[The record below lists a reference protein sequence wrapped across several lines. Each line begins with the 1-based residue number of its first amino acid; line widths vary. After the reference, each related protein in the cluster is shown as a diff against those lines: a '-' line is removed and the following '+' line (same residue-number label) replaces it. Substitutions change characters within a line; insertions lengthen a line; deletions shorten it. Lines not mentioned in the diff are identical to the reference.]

1 MLIYKIICNLR
12 GVLRWPNRWI
22 IKRTVAKIPV
32 VQTDVVAMVAKLGIV
47 AIVVVAMGVAV
58 KKSTAADIKKVT
70 EN

>member
-1 MLIYKIICNLR
+1 MLIYETICNLR

-32 VQTDVVAMVAKLGIV
+32 VQTDVAAMVANLGIV
-47 AIVVVAMGVAV
+47 AIVVVAMGAAV
-58 KKSTAADIKKVT
+58 KKSTAADIKKVP